1 MSTLGER
8 IRSIRGKRSRE
19 EFSNKYG
26 IHRNT
31 LERWEKGLRVPP
43 ESFLLAISAGENV
56 DFGWV
61 KNGDEE
67 TELHPLDVSR
77 TGGALK
83 KAKMGDMSPFSKQEK
98 RQPTDFI
105 VSEKNN
111 LGDTSPILDLQQRL
125 LEALQEQNNLLRENA
140 HLRLQLE
147 RRDMRIRDLER
158 EVAELREAR
167 KGAAAYGSG
176 VAGSA
181 G

>member
-1 MSTLGER
+1 MRTKDSVGER
-8 IRSIRGKRSRE
+8 IRKLRGMNTQTEFANLLGITQRAVVNYETQGRIPRGSI
-19 EFSNKYG
+19 
-26 IHRNT
+26 
-31 LERWEKGLRVPP
+31 
-43 ESFLLAISAGENV
+43 
-56 DFGWV
+56 
-61 KNGDEE
+61 
-67 TELHPLDVSR
+67 
-77 TGGALK
+77 LK
-83 KAKMGDMSPFSKQEK
+83 KICSCFGVSEKWLLTGSDEVNNPTQQEVAGCSKMGDMSPISKQEK
-98 RQPTDFI
+98 RQPADFI

-125 LEALQEQNNLLRENA
+125 LDALQEQNNLLRENA

-167 KGAAAYGSG
+167 KGPSAYGAG